1 MEYSG
6 TAYGSVI
13 LFGEYAVA
21 FHHSLAIMMAISESI
36 TARFCWRNDKKVH
49 LFCALGDFSGS
60 FEHFE
65 KTPEWEF
72 IANLLRHWPQTAI
85 RGWELKLEGSVP
97 IAQGLGSSSALL
109 VALFIA
115 LEKAH
120 GNQPTC
126 DRQTLKQIVSLLRQA
141 SPHASGADCA
151 AALYGGII
159 VYDPQLYDVRP
170 LSLIGPWYWAYC
182 GYKTTTIKMLQ
193 RLEHRWDASHTILTQ
208 IAMYTQQAV
217 QLWAPSNILALK
229 ALMRAHHQC
238 QVALGT
244 FDRGMLGLYQKLT
257 KHSPQSAV
265 KISGSG
271 CGDGFIVLQG
281 EALSDSDFENKQWG
295 QFLIPAPYRESV
307 DTYVG

>member
-1 MEYSG
+1 MEFSG

-21 FHHSLAIMMAISESI
+21 FHHSIAIMMAISESI
-36 TARFCWRNDKKVH
+36 TARFVWRADKKIQI
-49 LFCALGDFSGS
+49 FCAIGDFSGS
-60 FEHFE
+60 FDCFE
-65 KTPEWEF
+65 KTQEWEF
-72 IANLLRHWPQTAI
+72 ISHLLRHWPQTAQ
-85 RGWELKLEGSVP
+85 RGWELTLECSVP

-120 GNQPTC
+120 GNRPVC
-126 DRQTLKQIVSLLRQA
+126 DRRTLKQIVSLLRQS

-170 LSLIGPWYWAYC
+170 LPLIGPWYWAYC

-193 RLEHRWDASHTILTQ
+193 RLEHRWDASHKVLTQ
-208 IAMYTQQAV
+208 IAAHTRQAV
-217 QLWAPSNILALK
+217 RIWDHQNISIIK
-229 ALMRAHHQC
+229 TLMRAHHQC

-244 FDRGMLGLYQKLT
+244 FDRGMLSLYQKLT
-257 KHSPQSAV
+257 YNSPESAV

-271 CGDGFIVLQG
+271 CGDGFVVLQG
-281 EALSDSDFENKQWG
+281 AALNESAFETKQWG
-295 QFLIPAPYRESV
+295 QFLIPAPYREKV
-307 DTYVG
+307 DVSMG